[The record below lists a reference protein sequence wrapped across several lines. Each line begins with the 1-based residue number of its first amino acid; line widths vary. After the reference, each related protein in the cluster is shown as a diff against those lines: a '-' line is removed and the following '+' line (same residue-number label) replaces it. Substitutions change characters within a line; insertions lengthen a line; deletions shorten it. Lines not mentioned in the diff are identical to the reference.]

1 MFIGVASVWMGTHFG
16 PGVASG
22 TQLNQY
28 YVGFGIPGIVMT
40 LVAMALLGF
49 ALYCS
54 MEFSRI
60 YHAYD
65 YESWVTK
72 LFGNKYVVILF
83 DISFFVT
90 IISARGRQPQR
101 DCHPA
106 SGLLGHQL
114 LGGRRHSHS
123 RLHAAVRLRR
133 GAGAQ
138 ELGLHDVRRRG
149 RAAAHHGAGH
159 RRRRRDLKGAVE
171 NQAANLGADMS
182 ASNWLKALWQAIIY
196 GSFQATIVANI
207 ASVADTLP
215 DRRESR
221 RSAITGYIANTG
233 LLLIL
238 CMMLFSFTN
247 VYKVTEE
254 ALPFYSILARLNM
267 GWLTTVYIIVVFIAV
282 ISTVVGFAFAGVARF
297 GKYYRPQGKKQLA
310 HPVRDAAFVLVLLA
324 ACAAIS
330 QVGIYEP
337 RQVRLL
343 APRLH
348 QPLRYHPARPD
359 TRRPQDKQEVPQG
372 AQHRRPGH
380 RLITKCFTSQI
391 CSKRESPPASSGGL
405 FARRA

>member
-1 MFIGVASVWMGTHFG
+1 MENTKKKGLPVFIGVASVWMGTHFG

-28 YVGFGIPGIVMT
+28 YVGFGIPGIIMT

-60 YHAYD
+60 YKAYD

-72 LFGNKYVVILF
+72 LFNNKYVVILF
-83 DISFFVT
+83 DVSFFVT
-90 IISARGRQPQR
+90 IISAAGGSLN
-101 DCHPA
+101 A
-106 SGLLGHQL
+106 IATLLQDFWGINYWVGVGIVIVVSML
-114 LGGRRHSHS
+114 LCAFGAELVRKSSAYMMFVVVGV
-123 RLHAAVRLRR
+123 LLLIMALVIAA
-133 GAGAQ
+133 GDA
-138 ELGLHDVRRRG
+138 
-149 RAAAHHGAGH
+149 
-159 RRRRRDLKGAVE
+159 DLKGAVE

-221 RSAITGYIANTG
+221 RAAITGYIANTG
-233 LLLIL
+233 LLLVL

-247 VYKVTEE
+247 VYAVTNE

-297 GKYYRPQGKKQLA
+297 GKYYRPTGSKHLA
-310 HPVRDAAFVLVLLA
+310 HPLRDALFVLVLLA

-330 QVGIYEP
+330 QVGIMNLVKYGYS
-337 RQVRLL
+337 LL
-343 APRLH
+343 GYINLFVIILPALILGGRKISKKYLKEHNIDAPGI
-348 QPLRYHPARPD
+348 D
-359 TRRPQDKQEVPQG
+359 
-372 AQHRRPGH
+372 
-380 RLITKCFTSQI
+380 
-391 CSKRESPPASSGGL
+391 
-405 FARRA
+405 

>member
-1 MFIGVASVWMGTHFG
+1 MENTKKKGLPVFIGVASVWMGTHFG

-90 IISARGRQPQR
+90 IISAAGGSLN
-101 DCHPA
+101 A
-106 SGLLGHQL
+106 IATLLQDFWGINYWVGVGIVIVVSML
-114 LGGRRHSHS
+114 LCAFGAELVRKSSAYMMFVVVGV
-123 RLHAAVRLRR
+123 LLLIMALVIAA
-133 GAGAQ
+133 GDA
-138 ELGLHDVRRRG
+138 
-149 RAAAHHGAGH
+149 
-159 RRRRRDLKGAVE
+159 DLKGAVE

-221 RSAITGYIANTG
+221 RAAITGYIANTG

-247 VYKVTEE
+247 VYAVTKE

-330 QVGIYEP
+330 QVGIMNLVKYGYK
-337 RQVRLL
+337 LL
-343 APRLH
+343 GYINLFVIVLPALIIGGRKISKKYLKEHNIDAPGI
-348 QPLRYHPARPD
+348 D
-359 TRRPQDKQEVPQG
+359 
-372 AQHRRPGH
+372 
-380 RLITKCFTSQI
+380 
-391 CSKRESPPASSGGL
+391 
-405 FARRA
+405 

>member
-1 MFIGVASVWMGTHFG
+1 MENTKKKGLPVFIGVASVWMGTHFG

-90 IISARGRQPQR
+90 IISAAGGSLN
-101 DCHPA
+101 A
-106 SGLLGHQL
+106 IATLLQDFWGINYWVGVGIVIVVSML
-114 LGGRRHSHS
+114 LCAFGAELVRKSSAYMMFVVVGV
-123 RLHAAVRLRR
+123 LLLIMALVIAA
-133 GAGAQ
+133 GDA
-138 ELGLHDVRRRG
+138 
-149 RAAAHHGAGH
+149 
-159 RRRRRDLKGAVE
+159 DLKGAVE

-221 RSAITGYIANTG
+221 RAAITGYIANTG

-254 ALPFYSILARLNM
+254 PLPFYSILARLNM

-330 QVGIYEP
+330 QVGIMNLVKYGYS
-337 RQVRLL
+337 LL
-343 APRLH
+343 GYINLFVIILPALILGGRKISKKYLKEHNIDAPG
-348 QPLRYHPARPD
+348 
-359 TRRPQDKQEVPQG
+359 V
-372 AQHRRPGH
+372 
-380 RLITKCFTSQI
+380 
-391 CSKRESPPASSGGL
+391 
-405 FARRA
+405 

>member
-1 MFIGVASVWMGTHFG
+1 MENTKKKGLPVFIGVASVWMGTHFG

-28 YVGFGIPGIVMT
+28 YVGFGIPGIIMT

-90 IISARGRQPQR
+90 IISAAGGSLN
-101 DCHPA
+101 A
-106 SGLLGHQL
+106 IATLLQDFWGINYWVGVGIVIVVSML
-114 LGGRRHSHS
+114 LCAFGAELVRKSSAYMMFVVVGV
-123 RLHAAVRLRR
+123 LLLIMALVIAA
-133 GAGAQ
+133 GDA
-138 ELGLHDVRRRG
+138 
-149 RAAAHHGAGH
+149 
-159 RRRRRDLKGAVE
+159 DLKGAVE

-221 RSAITGYIANTG
+221 RAAITGYIANTG
-233 LLLIL
+233 LLLVL

-247 VYKVTEE
+247 VYAVTNE

-267 GWLTTVYIIVVFIAV
+267 SWLTVVYIIVVFIAV

-297 GKYYRPQGKKQLA
+297 GKYYRPADKKHLA
-310 HPVRDAAFVLVLLA
+310 HPLRDALFVLVLLA

-330 QVGIYEP
+330 QVGIMNLVKYGYS
-337 RQVRLL
+337 LL
-343 APRLH
+343 GYINLFVIILPALILGGRKISKKYLKEHNIDAPGI
-348 QPLRYHPARPD
+348 D
-359 TRRPQDKQEVPQG
+359 
-372 AQHRRPGH
+372 
-380 RLITKCFTSQI
+380 
-391 CSKRESPPASSGGL
+391 
-405 FARRA
+405 

>member
-1 MFIGVASVWMGTHFG
+1 MENTKKKGLPVFIGVASVWMGTHFG

-28 YVGFGIPGIVMT
+28 YVGFGIPGIIMT

-90 IISARGRQPQR
+90 IISAAGGSLN
-101 DCHPA
+101 A
-106 SGLLGHQL
+106 IATLLQDFWGINYWVGVGIVIVVSML
-114 LGGRRHSHS
+114 LCAFGAELVRKSSAYMMFVVVGV
-123 RLHAAVRLRR
+123 LLLIMALVIAA
-133 GAGAQ
+133 GDA
-138 ELGLHDVRRRG
+138 
-149 RAAAHHGAGH
+149 
-159 RRRRRDLKGAVE
+159 DLKGAVE

-221 RSAITGYIANTG
+221 RAAITGYIANTG
-233 LLLIL
+233 LLLVL

-247 VYKVTEE
+247 VYAVTNE

-297 GKYYRPQGKKQLA
+297 GKYYRPTGKKHLA
-310 HPVRDAAFVLVLLA
+310 HPLRDALFVLVLLA

-330 QVGIYEP
+330 QVGIMNLVKYGYS
-337 RQVRLL
+337 LL
-343 APRLH
+343 GYINLFVIILPALILGGRKISKKYLKEHNIDAPGI
-348 QPLRYHPARPD
+348 D
-359 TRRPQDKQEVPQG
+359 
-372 AQHRRPGH
+372 
-380 RLITKCFTSQI
+380 
-391 CSKRESPPASSGGL
+391 
-405 FARRA
+405 

>member
-1 MFIGVASVWMGTHFG
+1 MENTKKKGLPVFIGVASVWMGTHFG

-28 YVGFGIPGIVMT
+28 YVGFGIPGIIMT

-90 IISARGRQPQR
+90 IISAAGGSLN
-101 DCHPA
+101 A
-106 SGLLGHQL
+106 IATLLQDFWGINYWVGVGIVIVVSML
-114 LGGRRHSHS
+114 LCAFGAELVRKSSAYMMFVVVGV
-123 RLHAAVRLRR
+123 LLLIMALVIAA
-133 GAGAQ
+133 GDA
-138 ELGLHDVRRRG
+138 
-149 RAAAHHGAGH
+149 
-159 RRRRRDLKGAVE
+159 DLKGAVE

-221 RSAITGYIANTG
+221 RAAITGYIANTG

-247 VYKVTEE
+247 VYAVTKE
-254 ALPFYSILARLNM
+254 ALPFYSILARLDM
-267 GWLTTVYIIVVFIAV
+267 GWLTVVYILVVFIAV

-297 GKYYRPQGKKQLA
+297 GKYYRPAGKKHLA
-310 HPVRDAAFVLVLLA
+310 HPLRDALFVLVLLG

-330 QVGIYEP
+330 QVGIMNL
-337 RQVRLL
+337 VRYGYSLL
-343 APRLH
+343 GYINLFVIVLPALIIGGRKISKKYLKEHNIDAPGI
-348 QPLRYHPARPD
+348 D
-359 TRRPQDKQEVPQG
+359 
-372 AQHRRPGH
+372 
-380 RLITKCFTSQI
+380 
-391 CSKRESPPASSGGL
+391 
-405 FARRA
+405 

>member
-1 MFIGVASVWMGTHFG
+1 MENTKKKGLPVFIGVASVWMGTHFG

-28 YVGFGIPGIVMT
+28 YVGFGIPGIIMT

-60 YHAYD
+60 YKAYD

-72 LFGNKYVVILF
+72 LFNNKYVVILF
-83 DISFFVT
+83 DVSFFVT
-90 IISARGRQPQR
+90 IISAAGGSLN
-101 DCHPA
+101 A
-106 SGLLGHQL
+106 IATLLQDFWGINYWVGVGIVIVVSML
-114 LGGRRHSHS
+114 LCAFGAELVRKSSAYMMFVVVGV
-123 RLHAAVRLRR
+123 LLLIMALVIAA
-133 GAGAQ
+133 GDA
-138 ELGLHDVRRRG
+138 
-149 RAAAHHGAGH
+149 
-159 RRRRRDLKGAVE
+159 DLKGAVE

-221 RSAITGYIANTG
+221 RAAITGYIANTG
-233 LLLIL
+233 LLLVL

-247 VYKVTEE
+247 VYAVTNE

-297 GKYYRPQGKKQLA
+297 GKYYRPAGKKHLA
-310 HPVRDAAFVLVLLA
+310 HPLRDALFVLVLLA

-330 QVGIYEP
+330 QVGIMNLVKYGYS
-337 RQVRLL
+337 LL
-343 APRLH
+343 GYINLFVIILPALILGGRKISKKYLKEHNIDAPGI
-348 QPLRYHPARPD
+348 D
-359 TRRPQDKQEVPQG
+359 
-372 AQHRRPGH
+372 
-380 RLITKCFTSQI
+380 
-391 CSKRESPPASSGGL
+391 
-405 FARRA
+405 

>member
-1 MFIGVASVWMGTHFG
+1 MENTKKKGLPVFIGVASVWMGTHFG

-28 YVGFGIPGIVMT
+28 YVNFGLPGIIMT
-40 LVAMALLGF
+40 VVAMGILAF

-60 YHAYD
+60 YKAYD

-72 LFGNKYVVILF
+72 LFNNKYVVILF
-83 DISFFVT
+83 DVSFFVT
-90 IISARGRQPQR
+90 IISAAGGSLN
-101 DCHPA
+101 A
-106 SGLLGHQL
+106 IATLLQDFWGINYWLGVGIVIVVSML
-114 LGGRRHSHS
+114 LCAFGAELVRKSSAYMMFVVVGV
-123 RLHAAVRLRR
+123 LLLIMALVIAA
-133 GAGAQ
+133 GDA
-138 ELGLHDVRRRG
+138 
-149 RAAAHHGAGH
+149 
-159 RRRRRDLKGAVE
+159 DLKGAVE

-221 RSAITGYIANTG
+221 RAAITGYIANTG
-233 LLLIL
+233 LLLVL

-247 VYKVTEE
+247 VYAVTNED
-254 ALPFYSILARLNM
+254 LPFYSILARLNM

-297 GKYYRPQGKKQLA
+297 GKYYRPAGKKHLA
-310 HPVRDAAFVLVLLA
+310 HPLRDALFVLVLLA

-330 QVGIYEP
+330 QVGIMNIVKYGY
-337 RQVRLL
+337 QLL
-343 APRLH
+343 GYINLFVIVLPALIIGGRKISKKYLKEHNIDAPGI
-348 QPLRYHPARPD
+348 D
-359 TRRPQDKQEVPQG
+359 
-372 AQHRRPGH
+372 
-380 RLITKCFTSQI
+380 
-391 CSKRESPPASSGGL
+391 
-405 FARRA
+405 

>member
-1 MFIGVASVWMGTHFG
+1 MENTKKKGLPVFIGVASVWMGTHFG

-28 YVGFGIPGIVMT
+28 YVGFGIPGIIMT

-90 IISARGRQPQR
+90 IISAAGGSLN
-101 DCHPA
+101 A
-106 SGLLGHQL
+106 IATLLQDFWGINYWIGVGIVIVVSML
-114 LGGRRHSHS
+114 LCAFGAELVRKSSAYMMFVVVGV
-123 RLHAAVRLRR
+123 LLLIMALVIAA
-133 GAGAQ
+133 GDA
-138 ELGLHDVRRRG
+138 
-149 RAAAHHGAGH
+149 
-159 RRRRRDLKGAVE
+159 DLKGAVE

-221 RSAITGYIANTG
+221 RAAITGYIANTG

-238 CMMLFSFTN
+238 CTMLFSFTN
-247 VYKVTEE
+247 VYDVTKED
-254 ALPFYSILARLNM
+254 LPFYSILARLDM
-267 GWLTTVYIIVVFIAV
+267 GWLTTVYIVVVFIAV

-297 GKYYRPQGKKQLA
+297 GKYYRPNGKKHLA
-310 HPVRDAAFVLVLLA
+310 HPLRDALFVLVLLA

-330 QVGIYEP
+330 QVGIMNLVKYGYS
-337 RQVRLL
+337 LL
-343 APRLH
+343 GYINLFVIILPALILGGRKISKKYLKEHNIDAPG
-348 QPLRYHPARPD
+348 
-359 TRRPQDKQEVPQG
+359 V
-372 AQHRRPGH
+372 
-380 RLITKCFTSQI
+380 
-391 CSKRESPPASSGGL
+391 
-405 FARRA
+405 

>member
-1 MFIGVASVWMGTHFG
+1 MENTKKKGLPVFIGVASVWMGTHFG

-72 LFGNKYVVILF
+72 LFNNKYVVILF

-90 IISARGRQPQR
+90 IISAAGGSLN
-101 DCHPA
+101 A
-106 SGLLGHQL
+106 IATLLQDFWGINYWVGVGIVIVVSML
-114 LGGRRHSHS
+114 LCAFGAELVRKSSAYMMFVVVGV
-123 RLHAAVRLRR
+123 LLLIMALVIAA
-133 GAGAQ
+133 GDA
-138 ELGLHDVRRRG
+138 
-149 RAAAHHGAGH
+149 
-159 RRRRRDLKGAVE
+159 DLKGAVE

-330 QVGIYEP
+330 QVGIMNLVKYGYS
-337 RQVRLL
+337 LL
-343 APRLH
+343 GYINLFVIILPALIIGGRKISKKYLKEHNIDAPGI
-348 QPLRYHPARPD
+348 D
-359 TRRPQDKQEVPQG
+359 
-372 AQHRRPGH
+372 
-380 RLITKCFTSQI
+380 
-391 CSKRESPPASSGGL
+391 
-405 FARRA
+405 

>member
-1 MFIGVASVWMGTHFG
+1 MENTKKKGLPVFIGVASVWMGTHFG

-90 IISARGRQPQR
+90 IISAAGGSLN
-101 DCHPA
+101 A
-106 SGLLGHQL
+106 IATLLQDFWGINYWVGVGIVIVVSML
-114 LGGRRHSHS
+114 LCAFGAELVRKSSAYMMFVVVGV
-123 RLHAAVRLRR
+123 LLLIMALVIAA
-133 GAGAQ
+133 GDA
-138 ELGLHDVRRRG
+138 
-149 RAAAHHGAGH
+149 
-159 RRRRRDLKGAVE
+159 DLKGAVE

-221 RSAITGYIANTG
+221 RAAITGYIANTG
-233 LLLIL
+233 LLLVL

-247 VYKVTEE
+247 VYAVTNED
-254 ALPFYSILARLNM
+254 LPFYSILARLNM

-297 GKYYRPQGKKQLA
+297 GKYYRPTGSKHLA
-310 HPVRDAAFVLVLLA
+310 HPLRDALFVLVLLA

-330 QVGIYEP
+330 QVGIMNIVKYGY
-337 RQVRLL
+337 QLL
-343 APRLH
+343 GYINLFVIVLPALIIGGRKISKKYLKEHNIDAPGI
-348 QPLRYHPARPD
+348 D
-359 TRRPQDKQEVPQG
+359 
-372 AQHRRPGH
+372 
-380 RLITKCFTSQI
+380 
-391 CSKRESPPASSGGL
+391 
-405 FARRA
+405 

>member
-1 MFIGVASVWMGTHFG
+1 MENTKKKGLPVFIGVASVWMGTHFG

-90 IISARGRQPQR
+90 IISAAGGSLN
-101 DCHPA
+101 A
-106 SGLLGHQL
+106 IATLLQDFWGINYWVGVGIVIVVSML
-114 LGGRRHSHS
+114 LCAFGAELVRKSSAYMMFVVVGV
-123 RLHAAVRLRR
+123 LLLIMALVIAA
-133 GAGAQ
+133 GDA
-138 ELGLHDVRRRG
+138 
-149 RAAAHHGAGH
+149 
-159 RRRRRDLKGAVE
+159 DLKGAVE

-182 ASNWLKALWQAIIY
+182 ATNWLKALWQAIIY

-330 QVGIYEP
+330 QVGIMNLVKYGYS
-337 RQVRLL
+337 LL
-343 APRLH
+343 GCINLFVIILPALILGGRKISKKYLKEHNIDAPG
-348 QPLRYHPARPD
+348 
-359 TRRPQDKQEVPQG
+359 V
-372 AQHRRPGH
+372 
-380 RLITKCFTSQI
+380 
-391 CSKRESPPASSGGL
+391 
-405 FARRA
+405 

>member
-1 MFIGVASVWMGTHFG
+1 MENTKKKGLPVFIGVASVWMGTHFG

-28 YVGFGIPGIVMT
+28 YVNFGIPGIIMT

-60 YHAYD
+60 YKAYD

-72 LFGNKYVVILF
+72 LFNNKYVVILF
-83 DISFFVT
+83 DVSFFVT
-90 IISARGRQPQR
+90 IISAAGGSLN
-101 DCHPA
+101 A
-106 SGLLGHQL
+106 IATLLQDFWGINYWVGVGIVIVVSML
-114 LGGRRHSHS
+114 LCAFGAELVRKSSAYMMFVVVGV
-123 RLHAAVRLRR
+123 LLLIMALVIAA
-133 GAGAQ
+133 GDA
-138 ELGLHDVRRRG
+138 
-149 RAAAHHGAGH
+149 
-159 RRRRRDLKGAVE
+159 DLKGAVE

-221 RSAITGYIANTG
+221 RAAITGYIANTG
-233 LLLIL
+233 LLLVL

-247 VYKVTEE
+247 VYAVTNE

-267 GWLTTVYIIVVFIAV
+267 GWLTVVYIIVVFIAV

-297 GKYYRPQGKKQLA
+297 GKYYRPAGRKHLA
-310 HPVRDAAFVLVLLA
+310 HPLRDALFVLVLLA

-330 QVGIYEP
+330 QVGIMNLVKYGYS
-337 RQVRLL
+337 LL
-343 APRLH
+343 GYINLFVIILPALIIGGRKISKKYLKEHNIDAPGI
-348 QPLRYHPARPD
+348 D
-359 TRRPQDKQEVPQG
+359 
-372 AQHRRPGH
+372 
-380 RLITKCFTSQI
+380 
-391 CSKRESPPASSGGL
+391 
-405 FARRA
+405 

>member
-1 MFIGVASVWMGTHFG
+1 MENTKKKGLPVFIGVASVWMGTHFG

-28 YVGFGIPGIVMT
+28 YVGFGIPGIIMT

-60 YHAYD
+60 YKAYD

-72 LFGNKYVVILF
+72 LFNNKYVVILF
-83 DISFFVT
+83 DVSFFVT
-90 IISARGRQPQR
+90 IISAAGGSLN
-101 DCHPA
+101 A
-106 SGLLGHQL
+106 IATLLQDFWGINYWVGVGIVIVVSML
-114 LGGRRHSHS
+114 LCAFGAELVRKSSAYMMFVVVGV
-123 RLHAAVRLRR
+123 LLLIMALVIAA
-133 GAGAQ
+133 GDA
-138 ELGLHDVRRRG
+138 
-149 RAAAHHGAGH
+149 
-159 RRRRRDLKGAVE
+159 DLKGAVE

-221 RSAITGYIANTG
+221 RAAITGYIANTG
-233 LLLIL
+233 LLLVL

-247 VYKVTEE
+247 VYAVTNE

-267 GWLTTVYIIVVFIAV
+267 SWLTVVYIIVVFIAV

-297 GKYYRPQGKKQLA
+297 GKYYRPTGSKHLA
-310 HPVRDAAFVLVLLA
+310 HPLRDALFVLVLLA

-330 QVGIYEP
+330 QVGIMNLVKYGYS
-337 RQVRLL
+337 LL
-343 APRLH
+343 GYINLFVIILPALILGGRKISKKYLKEHNIDAPGI
-348 QPLRYHPARPD
+348 D
-359 TRRPQDKQEVPQG
+359 
-372 AQHRRPGH
+372 
-380 RLITKCFTSQI
+380 
-391 CSKRESPPASSGGL
+391 
-405 FARRA
+405 

>member
-1 MFIGVASVWMGTHFG
+1 MENTKKKGLPVFIGVASVWMGTHFG

-28 YVGFGIPGIVMT
+28 YVGFGIPGIIMT

-60 YHAYD
+60 YKAYD

-72 LFGNKYVVILF
+72 LFNNKYVVILF
-83 DISFFVT
+83 DVSFFVT
-90 IISARGRQPQR
+90 IISAAGGSLN
-101 DCHPA
+101 A
-106 SGLLGHQL
+106 IATLLQDFWGINYWVGVGIVIVVSML
-114 LGGRRHSHS
+114 LCAFGAELVRKSSAYMMFVVVGV
-123 RLHAAVRLRR
+123 LLLIMALVIAA
-133 GAGAQ
+133 GDA
-138 ELGLHDVRRRG
+138 
-149 RAAAHHGAGH
+149 
-159 RRRRRDLKGAVE
+159 DLKGAVE

-221 RSAITGYIANTG
+221 RAAITGYIANTG

-247 VYKVTEE
+247 VYAVTKE
-254 ALPFYSILARLNM
+254 ALPFYSILARMDM

-330 QVGIYEP
+330 QVGIMNLVKYGYS
-337 RQVRLL
+337 LL
-343 APRLH
+343 GYINLFVIILPALIIGGRKISKKYLKEHNIDAPGI
-348 QPLRYHPARPD
+348 D
-359 TRRPQDKQEVPQG
+359 
-372 AQHRRPGH
+372 
-380 RLITKCFTSQI
+380 
-391 CSKRESPPASSGGL
+391 
-405 FARRA
+405 

>member
-1 MFIGVASVWMGTHFG
+1 MENTKKKGLPVFIGVASVWMGTHFG

-28 YVGFGIPGIVMT
+28 YVGFGIPGIIMT

-90 IISARGRQPQR
+90 IISAAGGSLN
-101 DCHPA
+101 A
-106 SGLLGHQL
+106 IATLLQDFWGINYWVGVGIVIVVSML
-114 LGGRRHSHS
+114 LCAFGAELVRKSSAYMMFVVVGV
-123 RLHAAVRLRR
+123 LLLIMALVIAA
-133 GAGAQ
+133 GDA
-138 ELGLHDVRRRG
+138 
-149 RAAAHHGAGH
+149 
-159 RRRRRDLKGAVE
+159 DLKGAVE

-221 RSAITGYIANTG
+221 RAAITGYIANTG
-233 LLLIL
+233 LLLVL

-247 VYKVTEE
+247 VYAVTNE

-267 GWLTTVYIIVVFIAV
+267 SWLTVVYIIVVFIAV

-297 GKYYRPQGKKQLA
+297 GKYYRPTGSKHLA
-310 HPVRDAAFVLVLLA
+310 HPLRDALFVLVLLA

-330 QVGIYEP
+330 QVGIMNLVKYGYS
-337 RQVRLL
+337 LL
-343 APRLH
+343 GYINLFVIILPALIIGGRKISKKYLKEHNIDAPGI
-348 QPLRYHPARPD
+348 D
-359 TRRPQDKQEVPQG
+359 
-372 AQHRRPGH
+372 
-380 RLITKCFTSQI
+380 
-391 CSKRESPPASSGGL
+391 
-405 FARRA
+405 

>member
-1 MFIGVASVWMGTHFG
+1 MENTKKKGLPVFIGVASVWMGTHFG

-90 IISARGRQPQR
+90 IISAAGGSLN
-101 DCHPA
+101 A
-106 SGLLGHQL
+106 IATLLQDFWGINYWVGVGIVIVVSML
-114 LGGRRHSHS
+114 LCAFGAELVRKSSAYMMFVVVGV
-123 RLHAAVRLRR
+123 LLLIMALVIAA
-133 GAGAQ
+133 GDA
-138 ELGLHDVRRRG
+138 
-149 RAAAHHGAGH
+149 
-159 RRRRRDLKGAVE
+159 DLKGAVE

-267 GWLTTVYIIVVFIAV
+267 GWLTVVYIIVVFIAV

-330 QVGIYEP
+330 QVGIMNLVKYGYS
-337 RQVRLL
+337 LL
-343 APRLH
+343 GYINLFVIILPALILGGRKISKKYLKEHNIDAPGI
-348 QPLRYHPARPD
+348 D
-359 TRRPQDKQEVPQG
+359 
-372 AQHRRPGH
+372 
-380 RLITKCFTSQI
+380 
-391 CSKRESPPASSGGL
+391 
-405 FARRA
+405 

>member
-1 MFIGVASVWMGTHFG
+1 MENTKKKGLPVFIGVASVWMGTHFG

-90 IISARGRQPQR
+90 IISAAGGSLN
-101 DCHPA
+101 A
-106 SGLLGHQL
+106 IATLLQDFWGINYWVGVGIVIVVSML
-114 LGGRRHSHS
+114 LCAFGAELVRKSSAYMMFVVVGV
-123 RLHAAVRLRR
+123 LLLIMALVIAA
-133 GAGAQ
+133 GDA
-138 ELGLHDVRRRG
+138 
-149 RAAAHHGAGH
+149 
-159 RRRRRDLKGAVE
+159 DLKGAVE

-221 RSAITGYIANTG
+221 RAAITGYIANTG

-247 VYKVTEE
+247 VYAVTKE

-297 GKYYRPQGKKQLA
+297 GKYYRPQGKKQFA

-330 QVGIYEP
+330 QVGIMNLVKY
-337 RQVRLL
+337 
-343 APRLH
+343 
-348 QPLRYHPARPD
+348 
-359 TRRPQDKQEVPQG
+359 G
-372 AQHRRPGH
+372 GW
-380 RLITKCFTSQI
+380 
-391 CSKRESPPASSGGL
+391 CSG
-405 FARRA
+405 

>member
-1 MFIGVASVWMGTHFG
+1 MENTKKKGLPVFIGVASVWMGTHFG

-28 YVGFGIPGIVMT
+28 YVGFGIPGIIMT

-90 IISARGRQPQR
+90 IISAAGGSLN
-101 DCHPA
+101 A
-106 SGLLGHQL
+106 IATLLQDFWGINYWVGVGIVIVVSML
-114 LGGRRHSHS
+114 LCAFGAELVRKSSAYMMFVVVGV
-123 RLHAAVRLRR
+123 LLLIMALVIAA
-133 GAGAQ
+133 GDA
-138 ELGLHDVRRRG
+138 
-149 RAAAHHGAGH
+149 
-159 RRRRRDLKGAVE
+159 DLKGAVE

-221 RSAITGYIANTG
+221 RAAITGYIANTG
-233 LLLIL
+233 LLLVL

-247 VYKVTEE
+247 VYAVTNE

-267 GWLTTVYIIVVFIAV
+267 SWLTVVYIIVVFIAV

-310 HPVRDAAFVLVLLA
+310 HPVRDAIFVLVLLA

-330 QVGIYEP
+330 QVGIMKLVKYGYS
-337 RQVRLL
+337 LL
-343 APRLH
+343 GYINLFVIVLPALIIGGRKISKKYLKEHNIDAPGI
-348 QPLRYHPARPD
+348 D
-359 TRRPQDKQEVPQG
+359 
-372 AQHRRPGH
+372 
-380 RLITKCFTSQI
+380 
-391 CSKRESPPASSGGL
+391 
-405 FARRA
+405 

>member
-1 MFIGVASVWMGTHFG
+1 MENTKKKGLPVFIGVASVWMGTHFG

-72 LFGNKYVVILF
+72 LFNNKYVVILF
-83 DISFFVT
+83 DVSFFVT
-90 IISARGRQPQR
+90 IISAAGGSLN
-101 DCHPA
+101 A
-106 SGLLGHQL
+106 IATLLQDFWGINYWLGVGIVIVVSML
-114 LGGRRHSHS
+114 LCAFGAELVRKSSAYMMFVVVGV
-123 RLHAAVRLRR
+123 LLLIMALVIAA
-133 GAGAQ
+133 GDA
-138 ELGLHDVRRRG
+138 
-149 RAAAHHGAGH
+149 
-159 RRRRRDLKGAVE
+159 DLKGAVE

-221 RSAITGYIANTG
+221 RAAITGYIANTG
-233 LLLIL
+233 LLLVL

-247 VYKVTEE
+247 VYAVTNE

-267 GWLTTVYIIVVFIAV
+267 SWLTVVYIIVVFIAV

-297 GKYYRPQGKKQLA
+297 GKYYRPTGSKHLA
-310 HPVRDAAFVLVLLA
+310 HPLRDALFVLVLLA

-330 QVGIYEP
+330 QVGIMNLVKYGYS
-337 RQVRLL
+337 LL
-343 APRLH
+343 GYINLFVIILPALIIGGRKISKKYLKEHNIDAPGI
-348 QPLRYHPARPD
+348 D
-359 TRRPQDKQEVPQG
+359 
-372 AQHRRPGH
+372 
-380 RLITKCFTSQI
+380 
-391 CSKRESPPASSGGL
+391 
-405 FARRA
+405 

>member
-1 MFIGVASVWMGTHFG
+1 MENTKKKGLPVFIGVASVWMGTHFG

-90 IISARGRQPQR
+90 IISAAGGSLN
-101 DCHPA
+101 A
-106 SGLLGHQL
+106 IATLLQDFWGINYWVGVGIVIVVSML
-114 LGGRRHSHS
+114 LCAFGAELVRKSSAYMMFVVVGV
-123 RLHAAVRLRR
+123 LLLIMALVIAA
-133 GAGAQ
+133 GDA
-138 ELGLHDVRRRG
+138 
-149 RAAAHHGAGH
+149 
-159 RRRRRDLKGAVE
+159 DLKGAVE

-221 RSAITGYIANTG
+221 RAAITGYIANTG
-233 LLLIL
+233 LLLVL

-247 VYKVTEE
+247 VYAVTNE

-297 GKYYRPQGKKQLA
+297 GKYYRPTGSKHLA
-310 HPVRDAAFVLVLLA
+310 HPLRDALFVLVLLA

-330 QVGIYEP
+330 QVGIMNLVKYGYS
-337 RQVRLL
+337 LL
-343 APRLH
+343 GYINLFVIILPALIIGGRKISKKYLKEHNIDAPGI
-348 QPLRYHPARPD
+348 D
-359 TRRPQDKQEVPQG
+359 
-372 AQHRRPGH
+372 
-380 RLITKCFTSQI
+380 
-391 CSKRESPPASSGGL
+391 
-405 FARRA
+405 

>member
-1 MFIGVASVWMGTHFG
+1 MENTKKKGLPVFIGVASVWMGTHFG

-28 YVGFGIPGIVMT
+28 YVGFGIPGIIMT

-90 IISARGRQPQR
+90 IISAAGGSLN
-101 DCHPA
+101 A
-106 SGLLGHQL
+106 IATLLQDFWGINYWVGVGIVIVVSML
-114 LGGRRHSHS
+114 LCAFGAELVRKSSAYMMFVVVGV
-123 RLHAAVRLRR
+123 LLLIMALVIAA
-133 GAGAQ
+133 GDA
-138 ELGLHDVRRRG
+138 
-149 RAAAHHGAGH
+149 
-159 RRRRRDLKGAVE
+159 DLKGAVE

-221 RSAITGYIANTG
+221 RAAITGYIANTG

-247 VYKVTEE
+247 VYAVTKE

-330 QVGIYEP
+330 QVGIMNLVKYGYS
-337 RQVRLL
+337 LL
-343 APRLH
+343 GYINLFVIILPALILGGRKISKKYLKEHNIDAPG
-348 QPLRYHPARPD
+348 
-359 TRRPQDKQEVPQG
+359 V
-372 AQHRRPGH
+372 
-380 RLITKCFTSQI
+380 
-391 CSKRESPPASSGGL
+391 
-405 FARRA
+405 

>member
-1 MFIGVASVWMGTHFG
+1 MENTKKKGLPVFIGVASVWMGTHFG

-90 IISARGRQPQR
+90 IISAAGGSLN
-101 DCHPA
+101 A
-106 SGLLGHQL
+106 IATLLQDFWGINYWVGVGIVIVVSML
-114 LGGRRHSHS
+114 LCAFGAELVRKSSAYMMFVVVGV
-123 RLHAAVRLRR
+123 LLLIMALVIAA
-133 GAGAQ
+133 GDA
-138 ELGLHDVRRRG
+138 
-149 RAAAHHGAGH
+149 
-159 RRRRRDLKGAVE
+159 DLKGAVE

-221 RSAITGYIANTG
+221 RAAITGYIANTG

-247 VYKVTEE
+247 VYAVTKE
-254 ALPFYSILARLNM
+254 ALPFYSILARLDM

-310 HPVRDAAFVLVLLA
+310 HPVRDAIFVLVLLA

-330 QVGIYEP
+330 QVGIMNLVKYGYS
-337 RQVRLL
+337 LL
-343 APRLH
+343 GYINLFVIILPALILGGRKISKKYLKEHNIDAPGI
-348 QPLRYHPARPD
+348 D
-359 TRRPQDKQEVPQG
+359 
-372 AQHRRPGH
+372 
-380 RLITKCFTSQI
+380 
-391 CSKRESPPASSGGL
+391 
-405 FARRA
+405 

>member
-1 MFIGVASVWMGTHFG
+1 MENTKKKGLPVFIGVASVWMGTHFG

-90 IISARGRQPQR
+90 IISAAGGSLN
-101 DCHPA
+101 A
-106 SGLLGHQL
+106 IATLLQDFWGINYWVGVGIVIVVSML
-114 LGGRRHSHS
+114 LCAFGAELVRKSSAYMMFVVVGV
-123 RLHAAVRLRR
+123 LLLIMALVIAA
-133 GAGAQ
+133 GDA
-138 ELGLHDVRRRG
+138 
-149 RAAAHHGAGH
+149 
-159 RRRRRDLKGAVE
+159 DLKGAVE

-221 RSAITGYIANTG
+221 RAAITGYIANTG

-247 VYKVTEE
+247 VYAVTKE
-254 ALPFYSILARLNM
+254 ALPFYSILARLDM

-297 GKYYRPQGKKQLA
+297 GKYYRQAGRKHLA
-310 HPVRDAAFVLVLLA
+310 HPLRDALFVLVLLA

-330 QVGIYEP
+330 QVGIMNLVKYGYK
-337 RQVRLL
+337 LL
-343 APRLH
+343 GYINLFVIVLPALIIGGRKISKKYLKEHNIDAPGI
-348 QPLRYHPARPD
+348 D
-359 TRRPQDKQEVPQG
+359 
-372 AQHRRPGH
+372 
-380 RLITKCFTSQI
+380 
-391 CSKRESPPASSGGL
+391 
-405 FARRA
+405 

>member
-1 MFIGVASVWMGTHFG
+1 MENTKKKGLPVFIGVASVWMGTHFG

-28 YVGFGIPGIVMT
+28 YVGFGIPGIIMT

-60 YHAYD
+60 YKAYD

-72 LFGNKYVVILF
+72 LFNNKYVVILF
-83 DISFFVT
+83 DVSFFVT
-90 IISARGRQPQR
+90 IISAAGGSLN
-101 DCHPA
+101 A
-106 SGLLGHQL
+106 IATLLQDFWGINYWVGVGIVIVVSML
-114 LGGRRHSHS
+114 LCAFGAELVRKSSAYMMFVVVGV
-123 RLHAAVRLRR
+123 LLLIMALVIAA
-133 GAGAQ
+133 GDA
-138 ELGLHDVRRRG
+138 
-149 RAAAHHGAGH
+149 
-159 RRRRRDLKGAVE
+159 DLKGAVE

-221 RSAITGYIANTG
+221 RAAITGYIANTG
-233 LLLIL
+233 LLLVL

-247 VYKVTEE
+247 VYAVTNE

-267 GWLTTVYIIVVFIAV
+267 GWLTVVYIIVVFIAV

-297 GKYYRPQGKKQLA
+297 GKYYRPTGKKHLA
-310 HPVRDAAFVLVLLA
+310 HPLRDALFVLVLLA

-330 QVGIYEP
+330 QVGIMNLVKYGYS
-337 RQVRLL
+337 LL
-343 APRLH
+343 GYINLFVIILPALIIGGRKISKKYLKEHNIDAPGI
-348 QPLRYHPARPD
+348 D
-359 TRRPQDKQEVPQG
+359 
-372 AQHRRPGH
+372 
-380 RLITKCFTSQI
+380 
-391 CSKRESPPASSGGL
+391 
-405 FARRA
+405 

>member
-1 MFIGVASVWMGTHFG
+1 MENTKKKGLPVFIGVASVWMGTHFG

-28 YVGFGIPGIVMT
+28 YVGFGIPGIIMT

-60 YHAYD
+60 YKAYD

-72 LFGNKYVVILF
+72 LFNNKYVVILF
-83 DISFFVT
+83 DVSFFVT
-90 IISARGRQPQR
+90 IISAAGGSLN
-101 DCHPA
+101 A
-106 SGLLGHQL
+106 IATLLQDFWGINYWVGVGIVIVVSML
-114 LGGRRHSHS
+114 LCAFGAELVRKSSAYMMFVVVGV
-123 RLHAAVRLRR
+123 LLLIMALVIAA
-133 GAGAQ
+133 GDA
-138 ELGLHDVRRRG
+138 
-149 RAAAHHGAGH
+149 
-159 RRRRRDLKGAVE
+159 DLKGAVE

-221 RSAITGYIANTG
+221 RAAITGYIANTG
-233 LLLIL
+233 LLLVL

-247 VYKVTEE
+247 VYAVTNE

-297 GKYYRPQGKKQLA
+297 GKYYRPTGKKHLA
-310 HPVRDAAFVLVLLA
+310 HPLRDALFVLVLLA

-330 QVGIYEP
+330 QVGIMNLVKYGYS
-337 RQVRLL
+337 LL
-343 APRLH
+343 GYINLFVIILPALIIGGRKISKKYLKEHNIDAPGI
-348 QPLRYHPARPD
+348 D
-359 TRRPQDKQEVPQG
+359 
-372 AQHRRPGH
+372 
-380 RLITKCFTSQI
+380 
-391 CSKRESPPASSGGL
+391 
-405 FARRA
+405 

>member
-1 MFIGVASVWMGTHFG
+1 MENTKKKGLPVFIGVASVWMGTHFG

-28 YVGFGIPGIVMT
+28 YVGFGIPGIIMT

-60 YHAYD
+60 YKAYD

-72 LFGNKYVVILF
+72 LFNNKYVVILF
-83 DISFFVT
+83 DVSFFVT
-90 IISARGRQPQR
+90 IISAAGGSLN
-101 DCHPA
+101 A
-106 SGLLGHQL
+106 IATLLQDFWGINYWIGVGIVIVVSML
-114 LGGRRHSHS
+114 LCAFGAELVRKSSAYMMFVVVGV
-123 RLHAAVRLRR
+123 LLLIMALVIAA
-133 GAGAQ
+133 GDA
-138 ELGLHDVRRRG
+138 
-149 RAAAHHGAGH
+149 
-159 RRRRRDLKGAVE
+159 DLKGAVE

-221 RSAITGYIANTG
+221 RAAITGYIANTG
-233 LLLIL
+233 LLLVL

-247 VYKVTEE
+247 VYAVTNE

-297 GKYYRPQGKKQLA
+297 GKYYRPTGKKHLA
-310 HPVRDAAFVLVLLA
+310 HPLRDALFVLVLLA

-330 QVGIYEP
+330 QVGIMNLVKYGYS
-337 RQVRLL
+337 LL
-343 APRLH
+343 GYINLFVIILPALILGGRKISKKYLKEHNIDAPGI
-348 QPLRYHPARPD
+348 D
-359 TRRPQDKQEVPQG
+359 
-372 AQHRRPGH
+372 
-380 RLITKCFTSQI
+380 
-391 CSKRESPPASSGGL
+391 
-405 FARRA
+405 

>member
-1 MFIGVASVWMGTHFG
+1 MENTKKKGLPVFIGVASVWMGTHFG

-83 DISFFVT
+83 DVSFFVT
-90 IISARGRQPQR
+90 IISAAGGSLN
-101 DCHPA
+101 A
-106 SGLLGHQL
+106 IATLLQDFWGINYWVGVGIVIVVSML
-114 LGGRRHSHS
+114 LCAFGAELVRKSSAYMMFVVVGV
-123 RLHAAVRLRR
+123 LLLIMALVIAA
-133 GAGAQ
+133 GDA
-138 ELGLHDVRRRG
+138 
-149 RAAAHHGAGH
+149 
-159 RRRRRDLKGAVE
+159 DLKGAVE

-221 RSAITGYIANTG
+221 RAAITGYIANTG
-233 LLLIL
+233 LLLVL

-247 VYKVTEE
+247 VYAVTNE

-297 GKYYRPQGKKQLA
+297 GKYYRPTGKKHLA
-310 HPVRDAAFVLVLLA
+310 HPLRDALFVLVLLA

-330 QVGIYEP
+330 QVGIMNLVKYGYS
-337 RQVRLL
+337 LL
-343 APRLH
+343 GYINLFVIILPALILGGRKISKKYLKEHNIDAPGI
-348 QPLRYHPARPD
+348 D
-359 TRRPQDKQEVPQG
+359 
-372 AQHRRPGH
+372 
-380 RLITKCFTSQI
+380 
-391 CSKRESPPASSGGL
+391 
-405 FARRA
+405 